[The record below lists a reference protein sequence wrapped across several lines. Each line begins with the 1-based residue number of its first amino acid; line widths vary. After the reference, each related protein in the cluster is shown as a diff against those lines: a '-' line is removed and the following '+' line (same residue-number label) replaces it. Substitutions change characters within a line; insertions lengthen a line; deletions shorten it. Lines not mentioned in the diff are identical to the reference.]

1 MKRITI
7 RNITEETFNKIKAIS
22 KAENRSLNTEVLML
36 IELGLN
42 EELRDSAISKSI
54 INKELQVEIWR
65 NLTSNWEDDRSTEEI
80 ISDIY
85 EHRSN

>member
-1 MKRITI
+1 M
-7 RNITEETFNKIKAIS
+7 
-22 KAENRSLNTEVLML
+22 NTEVLML